1 MSLLTYKKTIVLGV
15 AFTLLLLYGIISW
28 ISVYGFRIWGGH
40 PKITDPSSVKLYWNS
55 YSENPFYPYKVCKSD
70 PPLEFDKKTAIK
82 CGELIN
88 QGKVMGQLKQG
99 MDCEL
104 EFLFEDSAP
113 IRYELSFQGYV
124 RHKNAYTIRV
134 DSEALG
140 QLLLSEDAQA
150 ERSAPQDSK

>member
-1 MSLLTYKKTIVLGV
+1 MSLASNKKNIVIGV
-15 AFTLLLLYGIISW
+15 GFTLLLLYGIFSW

-40 PKITDPSSVKLYWNS
+40 PKITDPSSVKLYWNP

-70 PPLEFDKKTAIK
+70 PLLEFDKKTAIK

-124 RHKNAYTIRV
+124 RHKNAYTIQV
-134 DSEALG
+134 DSEKLG
-140 QLLLSEDAQA
+140 QLLLSED
-150 ERSAPQDSK
+150 SAPQDIKP

>member
-1 MSLLTYKKTIVLGV
+1 MSLASNKKTIVIGV
-15 AFTLLLLYGIISW
+15 AFTLLLLYGIFSW

-40 PKITDPSSVKLYWNS
+40 PKITDPSSVKLYWNP
-55 YSENPFYPYKVCKSD
+55 YSENPFYPYEACKRD
-70 PPLEFDKKTAIK
+70 PPLVFDKKTAIK

-140 QLLLSEDAQA
+140 QLLLSED
-150 ERSAPQDSK
+150 SAPKDIKP